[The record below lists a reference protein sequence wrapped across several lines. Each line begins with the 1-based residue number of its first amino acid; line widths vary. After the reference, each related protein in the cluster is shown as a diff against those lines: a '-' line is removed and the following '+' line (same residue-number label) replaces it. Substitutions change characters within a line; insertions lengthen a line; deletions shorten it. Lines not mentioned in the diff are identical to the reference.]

1 MSDTGKTAFTVTR
14 VGPNGKITIPPEY
27 RSAESLQDGT
37 PLVAIQVGD
46 ALVLA
51 PIDQELSAVTAR
63 MESALKAA
71 GHSIEDLIAAAAA
84 ARADVAE
91 SEFSDKAEN

>member
-14 VGPNGKITIPPEY
+14 VGPNGQITIPPEY